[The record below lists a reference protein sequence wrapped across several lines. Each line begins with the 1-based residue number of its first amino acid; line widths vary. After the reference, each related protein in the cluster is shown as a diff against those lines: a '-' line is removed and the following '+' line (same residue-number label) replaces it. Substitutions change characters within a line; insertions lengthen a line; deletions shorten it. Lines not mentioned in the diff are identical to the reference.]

1 MINNVCY
8 SIGQASVQNT
18 DNETVTR
25 DLLGSLIS
33 LLLVLVIIL
42 FIGKILWNDILVVLI
57 PSIKPAK
64 SIWQILG
71 LYILASLF
79 FGR

>member
-1 MINNVCY
+1 MINSVCY
-8 SIGQASVQNT
+8 NVGQATVKNT
-18 DNETVTR
+18 DKENVTI
-25 DLLGSLIS
+25 DLLASLIS
-33 LLLVLVIIL
+33 LLLVLVIIS
-42 FIGKILWNDILVVLI
+42 FIGKLLWNDILVVLI

-64 SIWQILG
+64 SIWQIIG